1 MTVAKFVTP
10 FCGHPIYKITTNDV
24 LSKDELAFLK
34 SISEQSTYS
43 DRKLKLLEGSNILNN
58 KELHRIKNVIWN
70 HFDDYVKNVLEIKN
84 KFYMCNSWGT
94 IQKKGNYHPNHKHPN
109 AIFSSVFYVEAQDS
123 FIKFFSEK
131 SIIQEGFFFR
141 YDIENY
147 NVYNSSSWELSVGSG
162 DILFFPGQLSHES
175 KVHELSSERIIIG
188 SSYFAKGTYG
198 TSKDYDDIDL

>member
-1 MTVAKFVTP
+1 MAVDKILIP
-10 FCGHPIYKITTNDV
+10 FCGYPIFKISTDDII
-24 LSKDELAFLK
+24 SKGELAFLK
-34 SISEQSTYS
+34 SMPENFDTH
-43 DRKLKLLEGSNILNN
+43 KKVKLLDGANILDNV
-58 KELHRIKNVIWN
+58 ELHRIKNIIWN
-70 HFDDYVKNVLEIKN
+70 HFDDYVRNVLQIKN

>member
-1 MTVAKFVTP
+1 MVNKLVVP

-70 HFDDYVKNVLEIKN
+70 HFDDYVRNVLEIKN

-94 IQKKGNYHPNHKHPN
+94 IQNKGNYLPKNTHPN
-109 AIFSSVFYVEAQDS
+109 AIFSSVFYVNAPSSSIS
-123 FIKFFSEK
+123 FIVGRTK
-131 SIIQEGFFFR
+131 IQEGFHFD
-141 YDIENY
+141 YEIESY
-147 NVYNSSSWELSVGSG
+147 NEFNSSHWELPVSDG
-162 DILFFPGQLSHES
+162 DIIFFPGQLPHES
-175 KVHELSSERIIIG
+175 KVHELSSERIVIG

-198 TSKDYDDIDL
+198 KPEDYDDIDL